1 MLSDDALY
9 QEIFDAIIARRLPP
23 GSKLTEATLC
33 EIFGVKR
40 NTVRKALAQLAAKKM
55 VDLHFNRGAYVA
67 SPTEEEARDI
77 FEVRRVLEA
86 DLVATL
92 AARPVRPDL
101 SAIRDGVRQ
110 ERDSF
115 LHQDF
120 PGWIRRSLDFH
131 THLVRLSGNQVMA
144 DYVEDLVYRAP
155 LISALYDPMSN
166 CCSFDEH
173 DAILDSIASGDARR
187 ASEQMSA
194 HLQLVEHK
202 LTSRASGHS
211 HDTVLEQVFRPAT
224 TAYHHKNREMSHV

>member
-77 FEVRRVLEA
+77 FEVRRVREA
-86 DLVATL
+86 YLVATL

-155 LISALYDPMSN
+155 LISALYD
-166 CCSFDEH
+166 F
-173 DAILDSIASGDARR
+173 A
-187 ASEQMSA
+187 
-194 HLQLVEHK
+194 
-202 LTSRASGHS
+202 TSSPSRVPFTDLY
-211 HDTVLEQVFRPAT
+211 DTVSGSQTGFQARPVVGGIFALLSLD
-224 TAYHHKNREMSHV
+224 H

>member
-67 SPTEEEARDI
+67 SPTEAEARNI
-77 FEVRRVLEA
+77 FEVRRVLES
-86 DLVATL
+86 DL
-92 AARPVRPDL
+92 AASLAGRAVRPDL
-101 SAIRDGVRQ
+101 SPIRELVRQ

-115 LHQDF
+115 LKQDF

-173 DAILDSIASGDARR
+173 EAILESIARGDACR
-187 ASEQMSA
+187 ASEQMAA

-202 LTSRASGHS
+202 LTSRVSGHS
-211 HDTVLEQVFRPAT
+211 HDPVLEQVFRSAV
-224 TAYHHKNREMSHV
+224 HHHNNREMSHV